1 MNKNEINDAF
11 IIRIEELMK
20 YKSLNQRTLA
30 NEKCRKDLTY
40 D

>member
-30 NEKCRKDLTY
+30 NEIGFSYST
-40 D
+40 